1 MILVTV
7 GTHDQGFDR
16 LVCSMDRLARQC
28 DERVIVQRGSSTYRP
43 RYARHFR
50 FTTGQ
55 EMVNLTRE
63 ARVVVS
69 HAAAGAIILSLNY
82 GKPLVL
88 VPRLRKL
95 GEHLDDHQLELA
107 KALDDA
113 KMAIA
118 VYDTAGATLQQ
129 AIHMAIH
136 MAGRQKMKRAGS
148 GQLIGALRRQLQEWE
163 SIEDCVAGILR
174 G

>member
-16 LVCSMDRLARQC
+16 LVRSMDQLASQF
-28 DERVIVQRGSSTYRP
+28 DERVIIQRGSSTYQP
-43 RYARHFR
+43 RFAEHFR

-55 EMVNLTRE
+55 KMAGLTQV

-69 HAAAGAIILSLNY
+69 HAAAGTIILSLNY
-82 GKPLVL
+82 DKPLVL

-95 GEHLDDHQLELA
+95 GEVLDDHQLELA
-107 KALDDA
+107 KVLDDA
-113 KMAIA
+113 KMAVA
-118 VYDTAGATLQQ
+118 VYDTAGAVLQQ
-129 AIHMAIH
+129 AIH
-136 MAGRQKMKRAGS
+136 MAGRQKIKRAGS
-148 GQLIGALRRQLQEWE
+148 GQLVKALRRQLQEWQP
-163 SIEDCVAGILR
+163 IEDRRVGILR

>member
-16 LVCSMDRLARQC
+16 LVRSMDQLASQF
-28 DERVIVQRGSSTYRP
+28 DERVIIQRGSSTYQP
-43 RYARHFR
+43 RFAEHFR

-55 EMVNLTRE
+55 KMASLTHV

-82 GKPLVL
+82 DKPLVL

-95 GEHLDDHQLELA
+95 GEVLDDHQLELA
-107 KALDDA
+107 KVLDDA
-113 KMAIA
+113 KMAVA
-118 VYDTAGATLQQ
+118 VYDTAGAVLQQ
-129 AIHMAIH
+129 AIH
-136 MAGRQKMKRAGS
+136 MAGRQKIKRAGS
-148 GQLIGALRRQLQEWE
+148 GQLVKALRRQLQEWQP
-163 SIEDCVAGILR
+163 IEDRRVGILR

>member
-1 MILVTV
+1 LILVTV

-16 LVCSMDRLARQC
+16 LVRSMDQLAVQL
-28 DERVIVQRGSSTYRP
+28 DERVIIQRGSSTYRP

-50 FTTGQ
+50 FTNSQ
-55 EMVNLTRE
+55 EMAGLTRE

-88 VPRLRKL
+88 VPRLRVL

-107 KALDDA
+107 KAMDEA

-118 VYDTAGATLQQ
+118 VYSTVGATLQQ
-129 AIHMAIH
+129 AIHAAIH
-136 MAGRQKMKRAGS
+136 MTGGQKIKRAGS
-148 GQLIGALRRQLQEWE
+148 MQLVEALRQQLQGWE
-163 SIEDCVAGILR
+163 SIE
-174 G
+174 

>member
-16 LVCSMDRLARQC
+16 LVRSMDQLAIQF
-28 DERVIVQRGSSTYRP
+28 DERVIIQRGSSTYRP
-43 RYARHFR
+43 RYAEHFR
-50 FTTGQ
+50 FTTNQ
-55 EMVNLTRE
+55 KMTNLIQE
-63 ARVVVS
+63 ARVVVC

-88 VPRLRKL
+88 VPRLRKF

-107 KALDDA
+107 QALDDA

-129 AIHMAIH
+129 AIHMA
-136 MAGRQKMKRAGS
+136 GRRKMERAGS
-148 GQLIGALRRQLQEWE
+148 GQLVNTLRRQLQEWA
-163 SIEDCVAGILR
+163 SIEDHRTGILR

>member
-16 LVCSMDRLARQC
+16 LVRSMDQLASQF
-28 DERVIVQRGSSTYRP
+28 DERVIIQRGSSTYQP
-43 RYARHFR
+43 RFAEHFR

-55 EMVNLTRE
+55 KMASLTHV

-69 HAAAGAIILSLNY
+69 HAAAGTIILSLNY
-82 GKPLVL
+82 DKPLVL

-95 GEHLDDHQLELA
+95 GEVLDDHQLELA
-107 KALDDA
+107 KVLDDA
-113 KMAIA
+113 KMAVA
-118 VYDTAGATLQQ
+118 VYDTAGAVLQQ
-129 AIHMAIH
+129 AIH
-136 MAGRQKMKRAGS
+136 MAGRQKIKRAGS
-148 GQLIGALRRQLQEWE
+148 GQLVKALRRQLQEWQP
-163 SIEDCVAGILR
+163 IEDRRVGILR

>member
-16 LVCSMDRLARQC
+16 LVRSMDQLASQF
-28 DERVIVQRGSSTYRP
+28 DERVIIQRGSSTYQP
-43 RYARHFR
+43 RFAEHFR

-55 EMVNLTRE
+55 TMASLTHV

-69 HAAAGAIILSLNY
+69 HAAAGTIILSLNY
-82 GKPLVL
+82 DKPLVL

-95 GEHLDDHQLELA
+95 GEVLDDHQLELA
-107 KALDDA
+107 KVLDDA
-113 KMAIA
+113 KMAVA
-118 VYDTAGATLQQ
+118 VYDTAGAVLQQ
-129 AIHMAIH
+129 AIH
-136 MAGRQKMKRAGS
+136 MAGRQKIKRAGS
-148 GQLIGALRRQLQEWE
+148 GQLVKALRRQLQEWQP
-163 SIEDCVAGILR
+163 IEDRRVGILR